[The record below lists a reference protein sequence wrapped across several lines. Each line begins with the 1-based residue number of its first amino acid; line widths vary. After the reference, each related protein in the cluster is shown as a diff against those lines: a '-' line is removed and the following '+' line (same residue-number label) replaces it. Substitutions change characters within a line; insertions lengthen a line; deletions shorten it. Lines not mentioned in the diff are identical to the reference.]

1 MGRIRP
7 DRRPATGRRGEFLA
21 AAHLRHRGYRIVA
34 RNLRTPVGEID
45 LIAMDGRVL
54 VFVEV
59 KTARVFHPGPEHAP
73 YLNPEPLRSLRWRQR
88 RRIRRAAASWL
99 RGEVVGSARAGPPHG
114 EPEPRMRGRGAA
126 AIRFDAIGVT
136 LDTRGELQRLDHIEG
151 AW

>member
-7 DRRPATGRRGEFLA
+7 DRRPATGRRGEFLV

-34 RNLRTPVGEID
+34 RNLRTPAGEID

-59 KTARVFHPGPEHAP
+59 KTARVFHAGPELALH
-73 YLNPEPLRSLRWRQR
+73 LNPEPLRSLRWRQR

-99 RGEVVGSARAGPPHG
+99 RGEVAGTGRAAPAHG
-114 EPEPRMRGRGAA
+114 EEPRMRGHGAA